1 LFGLLTDSDLLDALT
16 NVFAVIIDGS
26 SM

>member
-16 NVFAVIIDGS
+16 NVFAVIIDAS